1 MSDDLSGE
9 AHETL
14 RVTVMRQEPGQAP
27 REETFDVPFDDR
39 TSVLDALDW
48 IKDHA
53 EPSLTFRWSC
63 RMGVCGSCG
72 VMVNG
77 RPVLGCETTVAGYR
91 TSGITV
97 GPMAHAAVQRD
108 LAVDTDEFL
117 AKLRGVSPWMLP
129 PPAEPP
135 TLTEPPT
142 VVEPVETP
150 GPTAV
155 PALDVLAVHTQTPGQ
170 VEAYRG
176 LSQCIDCMLCY
187 AACPVLDDVAGF
199 TGPAA
204 IATARRWDLDSR
216 DQGNEVRMVALAENE
231 EGIWP
236 CTQVGACTRACPK
249 GVDPARAIRD
259 AQREAM
265 GG

>member
-1 MSDDLSGE
+1 MTDQ
-9 AHETL
+9 TL
-14 RVTVMRQEPGQAP
+14 RVTVTRQEPGGEP
-27 REETFDVPFDDR
+27 RDETFDVPFDDR

-48 IKDHA
+48 IKDHS

-97 GPMAHAAVQRD
+97 GPMAHATVQRD

-117 AKLRGVSPWMLP
+117 TKLRGVSPWMLP
-129 PPAEPP
+129 NPEADAEPGSGD
-135 TLTEPPT
+135 
-142 VVEPVETP
+142 
-150 GPTAV
+150 GPAT
-155 PALDVLAVHTQTPGQ
+155 LDVLAVHSQTPGQ
-170 VEAYRG
+170 VEAYKG

-187 AACPVLDDVAGF
+187 AACPVLDDVTGF

-216 DQGNEVRMVALAENE
+216 DDGNETRFSALAENE

-236 CTQVGACTRACPK
+236 CIQVGACTRACPK
-249 GVDPARAIRD
+249 GVDPAKAIRD
-259 AQREAM
+259 YQREAM
-265 GG
+265 G

>member
-1 MSDDLSGE
+1 MTDQ
-9 AHETL
+9 TL
-14 RVTVMRQEPGQAP
+14 RVTVTRQEPGEAP
-27 REETFDVPFDDR
+27 RDETFDVPFDDR
-39 TSVLDALDW
+39 TTVLDALDW

-77 RPVLGCETTVAGYR
+77 RPVLGCETTVSGYR
-91 TSGITV
+91 TSGIMV
-97 GPMAHAAVQRD
+97 GPMARAAVQRD

-129 PPAEPP
+129 APDA
-135 TLTEPPT
+135 
-142 VVEPVETP
+142 P
-150 GPTAV
+150 GREV
-155 PALDVLAVHTQTPGQ
+155 PGSEASRPGGVPSLDVLAVHSQTPGE

-216 DQGNEVRMVALAENE
+216 DEGNETRFSLLAENE
-231 EGIWP
+231 LGIWP

-259 AQREAM
+259 YQREAM

>member
-1 MSDDLSGE
+1 MTDQ
-9 AHETL
+9 TL
-14 RVTVMRQEPGQAP
+14 RVTVTRQEPGAAP
-27 REETFDVPFDDR
+27 RDETFDVPFDDR
-39 TSVLDALDW
+39 TTVLDALDW
-48 IKDHA
+48 IKDHT

-77 RPVLGCETTVAGYR
+77 RPLLGCETTVAGYR

-97 GPMAHAAVQRD
+97 GPMAHATVQRD

-117 AKLRGVSPWMLP
+117 AKLRGVQPWMLP
-129 PPAEPP
+129 TPATESAEPAEPAEP
-135 TLTEPPT
+135 GGSSGPSGAVEAPAGPRTE
-142 VVEPVETP
+142 
-150 GPTAV
+150 
-155 PALDVLAVHTQTPGQ
+155 DVLAVHSQTPGE
-170 VEAYRG
+170 VEAYKG

-187 AACPVLDDVAGF
+187 AACPVLDDVADF

-216 DQGNEVRMVALAENE
+216 DEGNETRFSLLAENE
-231 EGIWP
+231 TGIWP
-236 CTQVGACTRACPK
+236 CIQVGACTRACPK

-259 AQREAM
+259 YQREAM